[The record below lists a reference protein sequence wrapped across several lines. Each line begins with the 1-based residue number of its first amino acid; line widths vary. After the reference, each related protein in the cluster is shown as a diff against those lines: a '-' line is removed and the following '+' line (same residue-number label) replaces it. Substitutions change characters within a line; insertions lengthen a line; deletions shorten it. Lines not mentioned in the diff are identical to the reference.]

1 MQPMPRPASDP
12 RSETDAASRSDRATP
27 RRFAFVLVEGFP
39 LLSFASAVDT
49 LRIANRLG
57 ASPPYGWR
65 VLTETGAPVRAA
77 CGTQLAP
84 DAGLGEPLRD
94 EAVAVVSGA
103 DVQHR
108 AGRALLAWL
117 RLAARM
123 VAPVGGLCTGAWALA
138 QAGLLDGRT
147 ATIHW
152 ENRDGFREAF
162 GEVRLSGA
170 RHVAEADRFT
180 TAGCSSALDLMLGFV
195 AGRHG
200 EALAAAVAD
209 QLIHNPLRIDSADHE
224 FSAAARLG
232 LRHPRLAKVI
242 ETMEAHLEDPVS
254 PAVLAREVGLST
266 RQLERLFRRH
276 LNRSPKRYYME
287 LRLRKARHLL
297 AQTDMSVIHVALACG
312 FASPSHFSRCYRA
325 QFQTTPYRDRA
336 GPGRR
341 LPS

>member
-1 MQPMPRPASDP
+1 
-12 RSETDAASRSDRATP
+12 
-27 RRFAFVLVEGFP
+27 
-39 LLSFASAVDT
+39 
-49 LRIANRLG
+49 
-57 ASPPYGWR
+57 
-65 VLTETGAPVRAA
+65 
-77 CGTQLAP
+77 
-84 DAGLGEPLRD
+84 
-94 EAVAVVSGA
+94 
-103 DVQHR
+103 
-108 AGRALLAWL
+108 LLAWL

-123 VAPVGGLCTGAWALA
+123 GAPVGGLCTGAWALA

-180 TAGCSSALDLMLGFV
+180 TAGGSSALDLMLGFV